1 MVVEKH
7 NYYSFRVNILFPA
20 ITTSG
25 DRSLTT
31 GKDQIISCSISGLGS
46 AADIKWIDP
55 EKNNVPAGDSTNYIV
70 DEGKTDF
77 TEGSDQV
84 TKLTIKV
91 DQVATI
97 NTAKTYTCEVT
108 STKYAGSPSS
118 KGTVTVTPI
127 G

>member
-1 MVVEKH
+1 M
-7 NYYSFRVNILFPA
+7 
-20 ITTSG
+20 
-25 DRSLTT
+25 
-31 GKDQIISCSISGLGS
+31 GS

-55 EKNNVPAGDSTNYIV
+55 DNIDVPAGDSTNYIV
-70 DEGKTDF
+70 DEGKTAF

-91 DQVATI
+91 NQVALI
-97 NTAKTYTCEVT
+97 DTAKTYTCEVT